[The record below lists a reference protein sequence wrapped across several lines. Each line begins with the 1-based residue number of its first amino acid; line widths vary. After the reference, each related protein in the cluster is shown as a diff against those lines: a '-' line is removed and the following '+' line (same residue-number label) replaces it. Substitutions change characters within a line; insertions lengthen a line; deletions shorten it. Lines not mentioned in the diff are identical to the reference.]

1 MDTCED
7 RPYMPRLNTTYRSN
21 FKELKPTQSLSRDK
35 HNKIRAMRHQFTKR
49 KSDCVELFTNKP
61 LFVFKLL
68 KDKIQIADPL
78 LKQTINY
85 LLEKYENITSSIIN
99 CKTEIELVEK
109 CTSLQKMCDKIENTI
124 NKTKFIEY
132 MALGYFA
139 DGSGTDIRENP
150 AYKDYIVVLEI
161 EVLNEKEDVEAKLK
175 QSEVRKNISFAD
187 MLKRNI
193 N

>member
-85 LLEKYENITSSIIN
+85 LLEKYEIITSSSALRRITESASTETVFIRFSAIIFPFGD
-99 CKTEIELVEK
+99 E
-109 CTSLQKMCDKIENTI
+109 MCD
-124 NKTKFIEY
+124 
-132 MALGYFA
+132 LC
-139 DGSGTDIRENP
+139 S
-150 AYKDYIVVLEI
+150 
-161 EVLNEKEDVEAKLK
+161 
-175 QSEVRKNISFAD
+175 
-187 MLKRNI
+187 
-193 N
+193 